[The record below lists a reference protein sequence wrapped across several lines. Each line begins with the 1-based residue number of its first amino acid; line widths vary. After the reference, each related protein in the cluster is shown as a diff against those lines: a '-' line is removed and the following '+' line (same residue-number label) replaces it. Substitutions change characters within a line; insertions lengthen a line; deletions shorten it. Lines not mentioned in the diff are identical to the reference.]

1 MGKHIKE
8 GMTEEEI
15 KKIEDEREQK
25 KKEWFKNRYQ
35 KNKDKYIER
44 EYNRREKIAKALKLL
59 EEKQGIKLQDI
70 K

>member
-15 KKIEDEREQK
+15 KKIEEEREQK

-44 EYNRREKIAKALKLL
+44 EYKRREKIAKALKLL
-59 EEKQGIKLQDI
+59 EEKQGITLQDI
-70 K
+70 N

>member
-8 GMTEEEI
+8 GMSEEEI

-35 KNKDKYIER
+35 KNKDKYLER

-70 K
+70 N

>member
-15 KKIEDEREQK
+15 NKIEEEREQK
-25 KKEWFKNRYQ
+25 KKEWFKKRYQ
-35 KNKDKYIER
+35 DNKDKYLER
-44 EYNRREKIAKALKLL
+44 EYKRREKITKALKLL

-70 K
+70 N

>member
-15 KKIEDEREQK
+15 KKIEEEREQK

-44 EYNRREKIAKALKLL
+44 EYKRREKIAKALKLL

-70 K
+70 N